1 MLEFAARKGHDAL
14 YDGSPQTPQAISS
27 HRKVLSAACYGCGGF
42 SDALRAMPWWTIVFD
57 TATCNPKVARDP
69 VDPLASE
76 EFMVVGSS
84 DRLVASEPGRIG

>member
-1 MLEFAARKGHDAL
+1 
-14 YDGSPQTPQAISS
+14 
-27 HRKVLSAACYGCGGF
+27 
-42 SDALRAMPWWTIVFD
+42 
-57 TATCNPKVARDP
+57 

>member
-1 MLEFAARKGHDAL
+1 
-14 YDGSPQTPQAISS
+14 
-27 HRKVLSAACYGCGGF
+27 
-42 SDALRAMPWWTIVFD
+42 MPWWTIVFD